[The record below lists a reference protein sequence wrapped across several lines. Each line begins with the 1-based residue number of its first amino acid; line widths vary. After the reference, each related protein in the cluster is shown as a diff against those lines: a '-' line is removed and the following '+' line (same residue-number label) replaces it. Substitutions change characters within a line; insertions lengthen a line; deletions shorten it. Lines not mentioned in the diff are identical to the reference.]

1 MKEREERITWN
12 ELFKQ
17 IALLVAKRSADPHTQ
32 VGSVIVK
39 DNRIL
44 AIGYN
49 GCPSTFNFDFDWT
62 TDEKYKY
69 CVHSE
74 ANALANAARVGANV
88 NGADIYVTMSPCF
101 ECIKLLIQAGI
112 KTVYYIDTYKDFEIT
127 KTIVENTKTIK
138 LVNIK

>member
-1 MKEREERITWN
+1 MKERTERISWS

-17 IALLVAKRSADPHTQ
+17 ISQLVAQRSVDPHTQ
-32 VGSVIVK
+32 VGAVIVK

-44 AIGYN
+44 SIGYN
-49 GCPSTFNFDFDWT
+49 GCPSSFEYDFDWT
-62 TDEKYKY
+62 TNDKYLY
-69 CVHSE
+69 CVHAE

-112 KTVYYIDTYKDFEIT
+112 QNVFYINTYKDFDITKRIANST
-127 KTIVENTKTIK
+127 KTINLI
-138 LVNIK
+138 NIK